1 MTSKK
6 NELMDN
12 ELDQVA
18 GGIQQAAAS
27 APNAAGG
34 TEDGGLLGKRIP
46 LPPLQGSQ
54 LSSTKEGGPLGRR
67 RFLPIDEEGYEKVTW

>member
-12 ELDQVA
+12 ELDQVS
-18 GGIQQAAAS
+18 GGAQQS
-27 APNAAGG
+27 TPNAAGG
-34 TEDGGLLGKRIP
+34 KEDGGLLGKRIP
-46 LPPLQGSQ
+46 LPPLQVSR
-54 LSSTKEGGPLGRR
+54 LSSTEEGGTLGRR